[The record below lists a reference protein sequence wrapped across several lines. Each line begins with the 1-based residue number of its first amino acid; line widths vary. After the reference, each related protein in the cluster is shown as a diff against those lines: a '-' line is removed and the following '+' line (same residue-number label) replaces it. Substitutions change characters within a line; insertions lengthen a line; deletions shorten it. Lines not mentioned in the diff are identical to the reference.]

1 MPHNQKSVVENKQ
14 QITNLLVVTIMSDE
28 LSLPIILPI
37 GAIFFEI
44 LFLLTAIP
52 VEAYVLNKWLKFDKR
67 TSIFYAIALN
77 VFSSVIGWIVFFAAE
92 PKLPIALKAELI
104 NYVFF
109 NKLQDPSI
117 STMIVL
123 LSFTIFLATFLVK
136 FLLLKILIIF
146 MNEGGKKPETEIVS
160 PQQRTSYMNMAK
172 LQNTNLITATLI
184 ANSLSYSAITFI
196 IIIRSR

>member
-1 MPHNQKSVVENKQ
+1 
-14 QITNLLVVTIMSDE
+14 MSDE

-44 LFLLTAIP
+44 LFLLIAIP
-52 VEAYVLNKWLKFDKR
+52 LEAYILNRWLKFDKR

-77 VFSSVIGWIVFFAAE
+77 VFSSVIGWIVFFTVE
-92 PKLPIALKAELI
+92 PILSIAIKKELI

-117 STMIVL
+117 GTIIVL
-123 LSFTIFLATFLVK
+123 LSFTIFIATFLVK
-136 FLLLKILIIF
+136 FLLMKILIIF
-146 MNEGGKKPETEIVS
+146 MGEGGKKTETEIIS
-160 PQQRTSYMNMAK
+160 SQQKASYMNMAK

-196 IIIRSR
+196 ILIRSLSIK

>member
-1 MPHNQKSVVENKQ
+1 
-14 QITNLLVVTIMSDE
+14 MSDE

-52 VEAYVLNKWLKFDKR
+52 IEAYVLHKWLKFDKR

-77 VFSSVIGWIVFFAAE
+77 VFSSVIGWIVFFTVE
-92 PKLPIALKAELI
+92 PMLSIPIKAELI

-109 NKLQDPSI
+109 NKIKASSI
-117 STMIVL
+117 STMIIV
-123 LSFTIFLATFLVK
+123 LSFTIFMATFLVK
-136 FLLLKILIIF
+136 FLLMKILIIF
-146 MNEGGKKPETEIVS
+146 MNEGGKNTQPETS
-160 PQQRTSYMNMAK
+160 FSQRYMNIAK

-196 IIIRSR
+196 ILIRSR

>member
-1 MPHNQKSVVENKQ
+1 
-14 QITNLLVVTIMSDE
+14 MSDE

-37 GAIFFEI
+37 GAIFFEL

-77 VFSSVIGWIVFFAAE
+77 VFSSVIGWIVFFTVE
-92 PKLPIALKAELI
+92 PILPIAIKAELI

-109 NKLQDPSI
+109 NKLQDSNI

-123 LSFTIFLATFLVK
+123 LSFTIFIATFLVK
-136 FLLLKILIIF
+136 FLLLKMLIIF
-146 MNEGGKKPETEIVS
+146 MGEGEKKAETEIIS
-160 PQQRTSYMNMAK
+160 SQQRATYINISK

-184 ANSLSYSAITFI
+184 ANSLSYSAITII

>member
-1 MPHNQKSVVENKQ
+1 
-14 QITNLLVVTIMSDE
+14 MSDE

-37 GAIFFEI
+37 GAVFFEI
-44 LFLLTAIP
+44 LFLLIAIP
-52 VEAYVLNKWLKFDKR
+52 LEAYILNRWLKFDKR

-77 VFSSVIGWIVFFAAE
+77 VFSSVIGWIVFFTVE
-92 PKLPIALKAELI
+92 PILSIAIKKELI

-117 STMIVL
+117 GTIIVL
-123 LSFTIFLATFLVK
+123 LSFTIFIATFLVK
-136 FLLLKILIIF
+136 FLLMKILIIF
-146 MNEGGKKPETEIVS
+146 MGEGGKKTETEIIS
-160 PQQRTSYMNMAK
+160 SQQRASYMNMAK

-196 IIIRSR
+196 ILIRSLSIK

>member
-1 MPHNQKSVVENKQ
+1 
-14 QITNLLVVTIMSDE
+14 MSDE

-77 VFSSVIGWIVFFAAE
+77 VFSSVIGWIVFFIVE
-92 PKLPIALKAELI
+92 PMLPIPIKAELI

-109 NKLQDPSI
+109 NKLKDPSI

-123 LSFTIFLATFLVK
+123 LSFTIFIATFLVK
-136 FLLLKILIIF
+136 FLLMKILIIF
-146 MNEGGKKPETEIVS
+146 MDEGKKTQTEITS
-160 PQQRTSYMNMAK
+160 SQQRVNYMNMAK

-196 IIIRSR
+196 ILIRSR

>member
-1 MPHNQKSVVENKQ
+1 
-14 QITNLLVVTIMSDE
+14 MSDE

-44 LFLLTAIP
+44 LFLLTAIS
-52 VEAYVLNKWLKFDKR
+52 VEAYVLHKWLKFDKR

-77 VFSSVIGWIVFFAAE
+77 VFSSVIGWIVFFTVE
-92 PKLPIALKAELI
+92 PMLPIPIKAELI

-109 NKLQDPSI
+109 NKIKASSI
-117 STMIVL
+117 STMIIL
-123 LSFTIFLATFLVK
+123 LSFTIFIATFLVK
-136 FLLLKILIIF
+136 FLLMKILIIF
-146 MNEGGKKPETEIVS
+146 MGEGGKNTQPEIS
-160 PQQRTSYMNMAK
+160 SSQQRASYMNIVK

-196 IIIRSR
+196 ILIRSR

>member
-1 MPHNQKSVVENKQ
+1 
-14 QITNLLVVTIMSDE
+14 MSDE

-44 LFLLTAIP
+44 LFLLTAIS
-52 VEAYVLNKWLKFDKR
+52 VEAYVLNKSLKFDKR

-77 VFSSVIGWIVFFAAE
+77 VFSRVIGWIVFFAVE
-92 PKLPIALKAELI
+92 PKLPIAIKAELI

-146 MNEGGKKPETEIVS
+146 MDQGGKKSETEIVS
-160 PQQRTSYMNMAK
+160 PQQRTSYMNMTK

>member
-1 MPHNQKSVVENKQ
+1 
-14 QITNLLVVTIMSDE
+14 MSDE

-44 LFLLTAIP
+44 LFLLIAIP
-52 VEAYVLNKWLKFDKR
+52 LEAYILNRWLKFDKR

-77 VFSSVIGWIVFFAAE
+77 VFSSVIGWIVFFTVE
-92 PKLPIALKAELI
+92 PILSIAIKKELI

-117 STMIVL
+117 GTIIVL
-123 LSFTIFLATFLVK
+123 LSFTIFIATFLVK
-136 FLLLKILIIF
+136 FLLMKILIIF
-146 MNEGGKKPETEIVS
+146 MGEGGKKTETEIIS
-160 PQQRTSYMNMAK
+160 SQQRASYMNMAK

-196 IIIRSR
+196 ILIRSLSIK

>member
-1 MPHNQKSVVENKQ
+1 
-14 QITNLLVVTIMSDE
+14 MSDE

-44 LFLLTAIP
+44 LFLLIAIP
-52 VEAYVLNKWLKFDKR
+52 LEAYILNRWLKFDKR

-77 VFSSVIGWIVFFAAE
+77 VFSSVIGWIVFFTVE
-92 PKLPIALKAELI
+92 PILSIAIKKELI

-117 STMIVL
+117 GTIIVL
-123 LSFTIFLATFLVK
+123 LSFTIFIATFLVK
-136 FLLLKILIIF
+136 FLLMKILIIF
-146 MNEGGKKPETEIVS
+146 MGEGGKKTETEIIS
-160 PQQRTSYMNMAK
+160 SQQRASYMNMAK

-184 ANSLSYSAITFI
+184 ANSLSYTAITFI
-196 IIIRSR
+196 ILIRSLSIK

>member
-1 MPHNQKSVVENKQ
+1 
-14 QITNLLVVTIMSDE
+14 MSDE

-44 LFLLTAIP
+44 LFLLIAIP
-52 VEAYVLNKWLKFDKR
+52 LEAYILNRWLKFDKR

-77 VFSSVIGWIVFFAAE
+77 VFSSVIGWIVFFTVE
-92 PKLPIALKAELI
+92 PILSIAIKKELI

-117 STMIVL
+117 GTMIVL
-123 LSFTIFLATFLVK
+123 LSFTIFIATFLVK
-136 FLLLKILIIF
+136 FLLMKILIIF
-146 MNEGGKKPETEIVS
+146 MGEGGKKTETEIIS
-160 PQQRTSYMNMAK
+160 SQQRASYMNMAK

-184 ANSLSYSAITFI
+184 ANSLSYTAITFI
-196 IIIRSR
+196 ILIRSLPIK

>member
-1 MPHNQKSVVENKQ
+1 
-14 QITNLLVVTIMSDE
+14 MSDE

-44 LFLLTAIP
+44 LFLLIAIP
-52 VEAYVLNKWLKFDKR
+52 LEAYILNRWLKFDKR

-77 VFSSVIGWIVFFAAE
+77 VFSSVIGWIVFFTVE
-92 PKLPIALKAELI
+92 PILSIAIKKELI

-117 STMIVL
+117 GTMIVL
-123 LSFTIFLATFLVK
+123 LSFTIFIATFLVK
-136 FLLLKILIIF
+136 FLLMKILIIF
-146 MNEGGKKPETEIVS
+146 MGEGGKKTETELIS
-160 PQQRTSYMNMAK
+160 SQQRASYMNMAK

-196 IIIRSR
+196 ILIRSLSIK

>member
-1 MPHNQKSVVENKQ
+1 
-14 QITNLLVVTIMSDE
+14 MSDE

-44 LFLLTAIP
+44 LFLLIAIP
-52 VEAYVLNKWLKFDKR
+52 LEAYILNRWLKFDKR

-77 VFSSVIGWIVFFAAE
+77 VFSSVIGWIVFFTVE
-92 PKLPIALKAELI
+92 PILSIAIKKELI

-117 STMIVL
+117 GTIIVL
-123 LSFTIFLATFLVK
+123 LSFTIFIATFLVK
-136 FLLLKILIIF
+136 FLLMKILIIF
-146 MNEGGKKPETEIVS
+146 MGEGGKKTETEIIS
-160 PQQRTSYMNMAK
+160 SQQRASYMNMAK

-196 IIIRSR
+196 ILIRLLSIK

>member
-1 MPHNQKSVVENKQ
+1 
-14 QITNLLVVTIMSDE
+14 MSDE

-44 LFLLTAIP
+44 LFLLIAIP
-52 VEAYVLNKWLKFDKR
+52 LEAYILNRWLKFDKR

-77 VFSSVIGWIVFFAAE
+77 VFSSVIGWIVFFTVE
-92 PKLPIALKAELI
+92 PILSIAIKKELI

-117 STMIVL
+117 GTMIVL
-123 LSFTIFLATFLVK
+123 LSFTIFIATFLVK
-136 FLLLKILIIF
+136 FLLMKILIIF
-146 MNEGGKKPETEIVS
+146 MGEGGKKTETEIIS
-160 PQQRTSYMNMAK
+160 SQQRASYMNMAK

-196 IIIRSR
+196 ILIRSLPIK

>member
-1 MPHNQKSVVENKQ
+1 
-14 QITNLLVVTIMSDE
+14 MSDE

-44 LFLLTAIP
+44 LFLLIAIP
-52 VEAYVLNKWLKFDKR
+52 LEAYILNRWLKFDKR

-77 VFSSVIGWIVFFAAE
+77 VFSSVIGWIVFFTVE
-92 PKLPIALKAELI
+92 PILSIAIKKELI

-117 STMIVL
+117 GTMIVL
-123 LSFTIFLATFLVK
+123 LSFTIFIATFLVK
-136 FLLLKILIIF
+136 FLLMKILIIF
-146 MNEGGKKPETEIVS
+146 MGEGGKKTETELIS
-160 PQQRTSYMNMAK
+160 SQQRASYMNMAK

-196 IIIRSR
+196 ILIRLLSIK

>member
-1 MPHNQKSVVENKQ
+1 
-14 QITNLLVVTIMSDE
+14 MSDE

-44 LFLLTAIP
+44 LFLLIAIP
-52 VEAYVLNKWLKFDKR
+52 LEAYILNRWLKFDKR

-77 VFSSVIGWIVFFAAE
+77 VFSSVIGWIVFFIVE
-92 PKLPIALKAELI
+92 PILSIAIKKELI

-117 STMIVL
+117 GTIIVL
-123 LSFTIFLATFLVK
+123 LSFTIFIATFLVK
-136 FLLLKILIIF
+136 FLLMKTLIIF
-146 MNEGGKKPETEIVS
+146 MGEGGKKTETEIIS
-160 PQQRTSYMNMAK
+160 SQQRASYMNMAK

-184 ANSLSYSAITFI
+184 ANSLSYTAITFI
-196 IIIRSR
+196 ILIRSLPIK

>member
-1 MPHNQKSVVENKQ
+1 
-14 QITNLLVVTIMSDE
+14 MSDE

-77 VFSSVIGWIVFFAAE
+77 VFSSVIGWIVFFIVE
-92 PKLPIALKAELI
+92 PMLPIPIKAELI

-109 NKLQDPSI
+109 NKLKDPSI

-123 LSFTIFLATFLVK
+123 LSFTIFIATFLVK
-136 FLLLKILIIF
+136 FLLMKILIIF
-146 MNEGGKKPETEIVS
+146 MDEGKKTQTEITS
-160 PQQRTSYMNMAK
+160 SQQRVNYMNVAK

-196 IIIRSR
+196 ILIRSR

>member
-1 MPHNQKSVVENKQ
+1 
-14 QITNLLVVTIMSDE
+14 MSDE

-44 LFLLTAIP
+44 LFLLIAIP
-52 VEAYVLNKWLKFDKR
+52 LEAYILNRWLKFDKR
-67 TSIFYAIALN
+67 TSIFYAMALN
-77 VFSSVIGWIVFFAAE
+77 VFSSVIGWIVFFTVE
-92 PKLPIALKAELI
+92 PILSIAIKKELI

-117 STMIVL
+117 GTIIVL
-123 LSFTIFLATFLVK
+123 LSFTIFIATFLVK
-136 FLLLKILIIF
+136 FLLMKILIIF
-146 MNEGGKKPETEIVS
+146 MGEGGKKTETEIIS
-160 PQQRTSYMNMAK
+160 SQQRASYMNMAK

-196 IIIRSR
+196 ILIRSLSIK

>member
-1 MPHNQKSVVENKQ
+1 
-14 QITNLLVVTIMSDE
+14 MSDE

-44 LFLLTAIP
+44 LFLLAAIP
-52 VEAYVLNKWLKFDKR
+52 IEAYVLNKWLKFDKR

-77 VFSSVIGWIVFFAAE
+77 VFSSVIGWIVFFTVE
-92 PKLPIALKAELI
+92 PMLPIPIKAELI

-109 NKLQDPSI
+109 NKIKASSI
-117 STMIVL
+117 STMIIV
-123 LSFTIFLATFLVK
+123 LSFTIFMATFLVK
-136 FLLLKILIIF
+136 FLLMKILIIF
-146 MNEGGKKPETEIVS
+146 MNEGGKNTQPETS
-160 PQQRTSYMNMAK
+160 FSQQRASYMNIAK

-196 IIIRSR
+196 ILIRSR

>member
-1 MPHNQKSVVENKQ
+1 
-14 QITNLLVVTIMSDE
+14 MSDE

-44 LFLLTAIP
+44 LFLLTAIS
-52 VEAYVLNKWLKFDKR
+52 VEAYVLHKWLKFDKR

-77 VFSSVIGWIVFFAAE
+77 VFSSVIGWIVFFTVE
-92 PKLPIALKAELI
+92 PMLSIPIKAELI

-109 NKLQDPSI
+109 NKIKASSI
-117 STMIVL
+117 STMIIL
-123 LSFTIFLATFLVK
+123 LSFTIFIATFLVK
-136 FLLLKILIIF
+136 FLLMKILIIF
-146 MNEGGKKPETEIVS
+146 MGEGGKNTQPEIS
-160 PQQRTSYMNMAK
+160 SSQQRASYMNIVK

-196 IIIRSR
+196 ILIRSR

>member
-1 MPHNQKSVVENKQ
+1 
-14 QITNLLVVTIMSDE
+14 MSDE

-67 TSIFYAIALN
+67 TSIFYATALN

-92 PKLPIALKAELI
+92 PKLPIDLKKELI

-117 STMIVL
+117 NTTIIG
-123 LSFTIFLATFLVK
+123 LSFAIFLATFLVK

-146 MNEGGKKPETEIVS
+146 MDEGGKKSETEIVS
-160 PQQRTSYMNMAK
+160 SQQRTSYMNMAK

-184 ANSLSYSAITFI
+184 ANSLSYSAITI
-196 IIIRSR
+196 IIVIRSR

>member
-1 MPHNQKSVVENKQ
+1 
-14 QITNLLVVTIMSDE
+14 MSDE

-52 VEAYVLNKWLKFDKR
+52 VEAYVLHKWLKFDKR

-77 VFSSVIGWIVFFAAE
+77 VFSSVIGWVVFFIIE
-92 PKLPIALKAELI
+92 PILPIPIKAELI

-109 NKLQDPSI
+109 NKLKDPSI

-123 LSFTIFLATFLVK
+123 LSFAIFIATFLAK
-136 FLLLKILIIF
+136 FLLMKILIIF
-146 MNEGGKKPETEIVS
+146 MNESEKTPQSEITS
-160 PQQRTSYMNMAK
+160 SQQRASYMNIIK
-172 LQNTNLITATLI
+172 LQNTNLITAILI
-184 ANSLSYSAITFI
+184 ANSLSYSFITFI
-196 IIIRSR
+196 ILIRSR

>member
-1 MPHNQKSVVENKQ
+1 
-14 QITNLLVVTIMSDE
+14 MSDE

-44 LFLLTAIP
+44 LFLLAAIP
-52 VEAYVLNKWLKFDKR
+52 IEAYVLNKWLKFDKR

-77 VFSSVIGWIVFFAAE
+77 VFSSVIGWIVFFMIE
-92 PKLPIALKAELI
+92 PMLPIAIKAELI

-117 STMIVL
+117 GTMIVL
-123 LSFTIFLATFLVK
+123 LSFTIFISSFLVK
-136 FLLLKILIIF
+136 FLLMKIFIIF
-146 MNEGGKKPETEIVS
+146 MDEGGKKTETEIIS
-160 PQQRTSYMNMAK
+160 SQQRASYMNIAK
-172 LQNTNLITATLI
+172 LQNTSLITATLI

-196 IIIRSR
+196 MLIRSR

>member
-1 MPHNQKSVVENKQ
+1 
-14 QITNLLVVTIMSDE
+14 MSDE

-37 GAIFFEI
+37 GAVFFEI
-44 LFLLTAIP
+44 LFLLIAIP
-52 VEAYVLNKWLKFDKR
+52 LEAYILNRWLKFDKR

-77 VFSSVIGWIVFFAAE
+77 VFSSVIGWIVFFTVE
-92 PKLPIALKAELI
+92 PILSIAIKKELI

-117 STMIVL
+117 GTIIVL
-123 LSFTIFLATFLVK
+123 LSFTIFIATFLVK
-136 FLLLKILIIF
+136 FLLMKILIIF
-146 MNEGGKKPETEIVS
+146 MGEGGKKTETEIIS
-160 PQQRTSYMNMAK
+160 SQQRASYMNMAK

-196 IIIRSR
+196 ILIRSLPIK

>member
-1 MPHNQKSVVENKQ
+1 
-14 QITNLLVVTIMSDE
+14 MSDE

-44 LFLLTAIP
+44 LFLLIAIP
-52 VEAYVLNKWLKFDKR
+52 LEAYILNRWLKFDKR

-77 VFSSVIGWIVFFAAE
+77 VFSSVIGWIVFFTVE
-92 PKLPIALKAELI
+92 PILSIAIKKELI

-117 STMIVL
+117 GTMIVL
-123 LSFTIFLATFLVK
+123 LSFTIFIATFLVK
-136 FLLLKILIIF
+136 FLLMKILIIF
-146 MNEGGKKPETEIVS
+146 MGEGGKKTETETEIIS
-160 PQQRTSYMNMAK
+160 SQQRASYMNMAK

-196 IIIRSR
+196 ILIRSLPIK

>member
-1 MPHNQKSVVENKQ
+1 
-14 QITNLLVVTIMSDE
+14 MSDE

-44 LFLLTAIP
+44 LFLLIAIP
-52 VEAYVLNKWLKFDKR
+52 LEAYILNKWLKFDKR

-77 VFSSVIGWIVFFAAE
+77 VFSSVIGWIVFFIIE
-92 PKLPIALKAELI
+92 PMLPIPIKAELI
-104 NYVFF
+104 NYIFF
-109 NKLQDPSI
+109 NKLKYPSM

-123 LSFTIFLATFLVK
+123 LSFTIFIATFLVK
-136 FLLLKILIIF
+136 FLLMKILIIF
-146 MNEGGKKPETEIVS
+146 MNESGKKPQPEITS
-160 PQQRTSYMNMAK
+160 SQQRASYMNIVK

-196 IIIRSR
+196 ILIRTR

>member
-1 MPHNQKSVVENKQ
+1 
-14 QITNLLVVTIMSDE
+14 MSDE

-44 LFLLTAIP
+44 LFLLAAIP

-92 PKLPIALKAELI
+92 PKLPIAFKAELI

-109 NKLQDPSI
+109 NKLQNPSI

-136 FLLLKILIIF
+136 FLLLKILINF
-146 MNEGGKKPETEIVS
+146 MDEGGKKPETEIVS

-196 IIIRSR
+196 ILIRSR